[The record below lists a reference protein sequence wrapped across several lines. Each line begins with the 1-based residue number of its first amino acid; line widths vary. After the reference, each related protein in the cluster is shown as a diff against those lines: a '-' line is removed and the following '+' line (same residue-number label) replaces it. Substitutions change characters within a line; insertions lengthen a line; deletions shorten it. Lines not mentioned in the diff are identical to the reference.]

1 MSGLFFDAQEIILN
15 FVLSLL
21 SFLPKRII
29 VKTRLTREETVMT
42 RTRKTGFIL
51 IGLLLILLL
60 LPVHQVHAARATGT
74 VKNRVLNVRTS
85 ASTSSAIVCKLSQG
99 TKVTIISETTGTD
112 GMKWYNVYFAYNGG
126 TSEGYVRADLLNVSG
141 TVSESTT
148 TVATTSSASGTLY
161 VDKTSVR
168 VREKAEI
175 GSTIVAGL
183 EKGAE
188 VKVQGTA
195 TGSDGKSW
203 TKVSFTKDGRSVQGY
218 IRSDLLTSVKPADSS
233 SASTTTN
240 DGDILY
246 VNADAVR
253 VRSNVSESADIVA
266 NLLKGDQV
274 KQKSVKT
281 GADGKPWT
289 KVSFTINGTKYS
301 GYIRSDLLTASN
313 TSGSSSSSSSDS
325 DEILYVTATAV
336 RVREHASSS
345 AEIVTNLLKGD
356 QVKQKS
362 TKTGDDGKQWT
373 KVSVTINGT
382 KFHGYIRS
390 DYLSGTK
397 TSDSGT
403 STAATATTAGTN
415 TKTVRPAVVNVRSRA
430 STSGSI
436 SAKLSQGSKVA
447 VLSETTGSD
456 GKKWSNISC
465 TTGGK
470 TVTGYIRSDLLN

>member
-1 MSGLFFDAQEIILN
+1 
-15 FVLSLL
+15 
-21 SFLPKRII
+21 
-29 VKTRLTREETVMT
+29 MT
-42 RTRKTGFIL
+42 RTKKTTYML
-51 IGLLLILLL
+51 LGLLMVLLL
-60 LPVHQVHAARATGT
+60 MPVHPVHAARATGT
-74 VKNRVLNVRTS
+74 VKNRILNVRS
-85 ASTSSAIVCKLSQG
+85 SSSTSSSIVCKLSQG

-148 TVATTSSASGTLY
+148 TSATTSSGSGTLY
-161 VDKTSVR
+161 VNKTSVR
-168 VREKAEI
+168 VREKAAI
-175 GSTIVAGL
+175 GSTIVDGL

-188 VKVQGTA
+188 VKVQGTT
-195 TGSDGKSW
+195 TGTDGKSW
-203 TKVSFTKDGRSVQGY
+203 TKVSFTKNGKSVQGY
-218 IRSDLLTSVKPADSS
+218 IRSDLLTSEKPAGSS
-233 SASTTTN
+233 STTSGAG
-240 DGDILY
+240 DGDTLY
-246 VNADAVR
+246 VNVDAVR
-253 VRSNVSESADIVA
+253 VRSNVSESADVVA

-313 TSGSSSSSSSDS
+313 TSSSSSSSSSSSDS
-325 DEILYVTATAV
+325 DEIRYVTASAV
-336 RVREHASSS
+336 RVREHASNS

-356 QVKQKS
+356 QVKLKS

-390 DYLSGTK
+390 DYLSKTK
-397 TSDSGT
+397 PSDNSTSAT
-403 STAATATTAGTN
+403 VTTAASAN
-415 TKTVRPAVVNVRSRA
+415 TKTVRPAVVNVRSMA

-436 SAKLSQGSKVA
+436 SAKLSQGSKVT

-456 GKKWSNISC
+456 GKKWSSISC
-465 TTGGK
+465 TYGGK

>member
-1 MSGLFFDAQEIILN
+1 MKRTKKTSYIL
-15 FVLSLL
+15 L
-21 SFLPKRII
+21 
-29 VKTRLTREETVMT
+29 
-42 RTRKTGFIL
+42 
-51 IGLLLILLL
+51 GLLLVLFLM
-60 LPVHQVHAARATGT
+60 PVHPVHAARATGT
-74 VKNRVLNVRTS
+74 VKNRILNVRS
-85 ASTSSAIVCKLSQG
+85 SSSTSSSIVCKLSQG

-126 TSEGYVRADLLNVSG
+126 TSEGYVRGDLLNVSG
-141 TVSESTT
+141 TVSG
-148 TVATTSSASGTLY
+148 SAAAAADVTASSGTLY
-161 VDKTSVR
+161 VNKTSVR
-168 VREKAEI
+168 VREKASI

-188 VKVQGTA
+188 VKVQGTTA
-195 TGSDGKSW
+195 GSDGKQW
-203 TKVSFTKDGRSVQGY
+203 TKVSFTKDGKSIQGY
-218 IRSDLLTSVKPADSS
+218 IRSDLLTSTKPAESS
-233 SASTTTN
+233 STSSAAAN
-240 DGDILY
+240 DGDTLY

-253 VRSNVSESADIVA
+253 VRSNVSESADVVA
-266 NLLKGDQV
+266 NLLRGDQV

-301 GYIRSDLLTASN
+301 GYIRSDLLTASGA
-313 TSGSSSSSSSDS
+313 SGSSSSSSSDS

-345 AEIVTNLLKGD
+345 AAIVTNLLKGD

-390 DYLSGTK
+390 DYLSK
-397 TSDSGT
+397 SKSSDS
-403 STAATATTAGTN
+403 SASAASATTTVSAN
-415 TKTVRPAVVNVRSRA
+415 TKTVRPAVVNVRSKA

-436 SAKLSQGSKVA
+436 SAKLVQGSKVA

-456 GKKWSNISC
+456 GKKWSNVSC
-465 TTGGK
+465 TYGGK
-470 TVTGYIRSDLLN
+470 TVNGYIRSDLLN

>member
-1 MSGLFFDAQEIILN
+1 
-15 FVLSLL
+15 
-21 SFLPKRII
+21 
-29 VKTRLTREETVMT
+29 MT
-42 RTRKTGFIL
+42 RTKKTTYIL
-51 IGLLLILLL
+51 LGLLLVLLL
-60 LPVHQVHAARATGT
+60 MPVHPVHAARATGT
-74 VKNRVLNVRTS
+74 VKNRILNVRS
-85 ASTSSAIVCKLSQG
+85 SSSTSSSIVCKLSQG

-148 TVATTSSASGTLY
+148 TTTTTSSSSGTLY
-161 VDKTSVR
+161 VNKTSVR
-168 VREKAEI
+168 VREKAAI
-175 GSTIVAGL
+175 GSTIVDGL

-188 VKVQGTA
+188 VKVQGTT
-195 TGSDGKSW
+195 TGTDGKSW
-203 TKVSFTKDGRSVQGY
+203 TKVSFTKNGNSVQGY
-218 IRSDLLTSVKPADSS
+218 IRSDLLTSEKPEGS
-233 SASTTTN
+233 SATTSAAS
-240 DGDILY
+240 DGDTLY
-246 VNADAVR
+246 VNVDAVR
-253 VRSNVSESADIVA
+253 VRSNVSESADVVA

-313 TSGSSSSSSSDS
+313 TSSGSSSSSSDS
-325 DEILYVTATAV
+325 DEILYVTASAV
-336 RVREHASSS
+336 RVREHASNS

-390 DYLSGTK
+390 DYLSKTK
-397 TSDSGT
+397 PSDNGT
-403 STAATATTAGTN
+403 STTVTAATASAN
-415 TKTVRPAVVNVRSRA
+415 TKTVRPAVVNVRSMA

-436 SAKLSQGSKVA
+436 SAKLSQGSKVT

-465 TTGGK
+465 TYGGK